1 MRRALVAIG
10 LAVGLSAC
18 ARPAPVPPVVSSLPP
33 TTAPVPAPAP
43 TPSDVPIAPE
53 PIVFGS
59 CDEPDPSYA
68 IVCEAYELVQEEYVD
83 IVSAA
88 DLAAGAFAAVDQ
100 LEVGEVV
107 EQPICPLPGP
117 SFEPVC
123 ATAASK
129 TTAPVEAAEAMV
141 RGMVAALDP
150 NSAYLD
156 GEALQLQRE
165 EQRGTVEGI
174 GALVV
179 VEDPDDRQRECGV
192 IGDGC
197 VLVIVSALDGG
208 PAERAGVQPG
218 DVIAAVDG
226 TAIEGSSID
235 QVTAA
240 IRGPAGTG
248 VLLTVA
254 RNGQNHDLNMIRAA
268 VTVPVLETEIL
279 EPTIGLLRLAFFS
292 ENAPRMVEVA
302 LDELIDQGATT
313 ILVDLQ
319 NNPGGSLVAAV
330 EIASQFL
337 ADGDV
342 VRTEAPDD
350 TETYGVRRGGVAVD
364 PGIRIVVLLNR
375 GSASASEV
383 VAAVLQ
389 ERGRATVMGEASY
402 GKNTVQQQY
411 GLSNG
416 GALKLTVARWLTP
429 GGHDFGG
436 TGVTP
441 DVAVNIP
448 DDAEEGYLVEKSL
461 ALINS

>member
-1 MRRALVAIG
+1 
-10 LAVGLSAC
+10 
-18 ARPAPVPPVVSSLPP
+18 
-33 TTAPVPAPAP
+33 
-43 TPSDVPIAPE
+43 
-53 PIVFGS
+53 
-59 CDEPDPSYA
+59 
-68 IVCEAYELVQEEYVD
+68 
-83 IVSAA
+83 
-88 DLAAGAFAAVDQ
+88 
-100 LEVGEVV
+100 
-107 EQPICPLPGP
+107 
-117 SFEPVC
+117 
-123 ATAASK
+123 
-129 TTAPVEAAEAMV
+129 
-141 RGMVAALDP
+141 
-150 NSAYLD
+150 
-156 GEALQLQRE
+156 
-165 EQRGTVEGI
+165 
-174 GALVV
+174 
-179 VEDPDDRQRECGV
+179 
-192 IGDGC
+192 
-197 VLVIVSALDGG
+197 
-208 PAERAGVQPG
+208 
-218 DVIAAVDG
+218 
-226 TAIEGSSID
+226 
-235 QVTAA
+235 
-240 IRGPAGTG
+240 
-248 VLLTVA
+248 
-254 RNGQNHDLNMIRAA
+254 
-268 VTVPVLETEIL
+268 
-279 EPTIGLLRLAFFS
+279 
-292 ENAPRMVEVA
+292 MVEVA

-448 DDAEEGYLVEKSL
+448 DDAEEDYLVEKSL